1 MKKLFYGILAS
12 LVSFTRIPVPLT
24 ISPESFRDATWHI
37 PLIGWL
43 HAGIL
48 TLVWLYLP
56 VPDDLKY
63 FLILLLPVLLSG
75 GMHEDGLADAA
86 DGIFGGHSRERR
98 LQIMKDPLVGS
109 YGVLSIVLYVL
120 GYYLALKNIP
130 GESMVKTLCIA
141 LPLSRLV
148 APLLVSALPYV
159 RTKQEES
166 RAIAYLG
173 SERGN
178 ASWSILWVLP
188 VVSLVRGDELGIGLV
203 LGFILSGL
211 GLGLLF
217 RKKLGGITGD
227 CLGAAIKVTELVL
240 IWIVAL
246 HFPQ

>member
-1 MKKLFYGILAS
+1 
-12 LVSFTRIPVPLT
+12 
-24 ISPESFRDATWHI
+24 
-37 PLIGWL
+37 
-43 HAGIL
+43 
-48 TLVWLYLP
+48 
-56 VPDDLKY
+56 
-63 FLILLLPVLLSG
+63 
-75 GMHEDGLADAA
+75 
-86 DGIFGGHSRERR
+86 
-98 LQIMKDPLVGS
+98 
-109 YGVLSIVLYVL
+109 LYVL

-203 LGFILSGL
+203 LGFVLSGL